1 MLGIILTKYGVRNWG
16 DFVKDANV
24 VPQPI
29 DESDSE
35 GSVVEEYMFCI

>member
-1 MLGIILTKYGVRNWG
+1 MFKLRNWG
-16 DFVKDANV
+16 DFVEDANV

-35 GSVVEEYMFCI
+35 GSVVEE

>member
-1 MLGIILTKYGVRNWG
+1 MLGILLTEGSVRNWG
-16 DFVKDANV
+16 DFVEDANV

-35 GSVVEEYMFCI
+35 GSVVEE